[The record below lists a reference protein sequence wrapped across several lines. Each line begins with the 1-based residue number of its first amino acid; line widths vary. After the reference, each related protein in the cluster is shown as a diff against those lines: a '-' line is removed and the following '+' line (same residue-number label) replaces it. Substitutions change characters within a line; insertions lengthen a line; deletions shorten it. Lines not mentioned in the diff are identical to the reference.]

1 MRHSGEVDKGG
12 ETMDSQILITLFF
25 CLTCISIVGIIAI
38 VAFKGG
44 NRINFKAH
52 MSSLEDTKVELEVE
66 DNDIK
71 KE

>member
-25 CLTCISIVGIIAI
+25 CLTYISIVGIIAI